1 LADTTETA
9 SPTAST
15 SRRNPLRTALTGASV
30 ALAVIAAGPF
40 LFDTYT
46 TNILIR
52 ALFLAA
58 LAMTVDVL
66 WGYTGILTFGQ
77 SAFFGIGAYAC
88 ALTFTHYG
96 FGPGWALGALTAG
109 VLAAMVL
116 AALIGWLAFYHGA
129 SPLYAS
135 IITLALPIVLVQVI
149 FAGGRFTGSSSGLSA
164 FPTYYWALE
173 TWFWIA
179 GIYLVLVS
187 TVAWLFVK
195 SDFGR
200 LLIAIR
206 ENEDRCA
213 YLGIPVSGVKIALMV
228 MAGGI
233 GAGAGFGYAAF
244 TNVVA
249 PELGG
254 FLLGTEL
261 LIWTALGGRATLLGP
276 IFGTIGIDVT
286 ASYLTGALPFLWTLL
301 VGIAFVVVIVLLPEG
316 LAPIVGRLLRR
327 AGTAVGLAGVPVQ
340 AGYAIRPIKP
350 RVAFTEIEAVPLRT
364 EGLQRHYG
372 SLKVIDGLSLEARAS
387 EILSIVGPNGAGK
400 TTFMRCVS
408 DGGERSGGKVF
419 VNGVE
424 IGRGAPQSV
433 AALGVGRSFQN
444 TNLFD
449 TLTVGECLMLARYK
463 LDGAPKFSRRAELEL
478 PEPALA
484 ILRATG
490 LADSMTLPTRNLS
503 HGMKRGLELAM
514 VLATEPSVLLLDEPT
529 AGLTKAER
537 TAIGDVLVTLAREHS
552 LCIVLIE
559 HDLDFVR
566 EISSR
571 IVVLHQG
578 ALLMEGT
585 VEEVIASD
593 LVKAVYAGEVAEG
606 VE

>member
-1 LADTTETA
+1 M
-9 SPTAST
+9 
-15 SRRNPLRTALTGASV
+15 SRRRPLRTALIGAFV

-40 LFDTYT
+40 VLDTYT

-52 ALFLAA
+52 AFFLAA

-96 FGPGWALGALTAG
+96 FGPGWAFGALLAG
-109 VLAAMVL
+109 MGTAMVV

-135 IITLALPIVLVQVI
+135 IITLALPIVFVQLI

-164 FPTYYWALE
+164 FPTYYWAFE

-179 GIYLVLVS
+179 GTYLVLVA
-187 TVAWLFVK
+187 TVAWIFVK

-200 LLIAIR
+200 LLVAIR

-213 YLGIPVSGVKIALMV
+213 YLGIPVSGVKITLMV
-228 MAGGI
+228 AAGAI
-233 GAGAGFGYAAF
+233 GAGAGFGYSAF

-261 LIWTALGGRATLLGP
+261 LIWTALGGRGTLLGP
-276 IFGTIGIDVT
+276 IFGAIGIDVT

-301 VGIAFVVVIVLLPEG
+301 VGIAFIVVIVFLPEG
-316 LAPIVGRLLRR
+316 LAPIIGRRLRAAGQALNLVG
-327 AGTAVGLAGVPVQ
+327 APHVSSYSVK
-340 AGYAIRPIKP
+340 AINPGSHASED
-350 RVAFTEIEAVPLRT
+350 VEVPLRT

-372 SLKVIDGLSLEARAS
+372 SLKVLDGISLEARKA

-419 VNGVE
+419 INGAE
-424 IGRGAPQSV
+424 IGRFAPHRV
-433 AALGVGRSFQN
+433 AKLGVGRSFQN

-449 TLTVGECLMLARYK
+449 TLTVGECLMLARFK
-463 LDGAPKFSRRAELEL
+463 TDGAQKFSRRESLDL

-484 ILRATG
+484 ILRATE
-490 LADSMTLPTRNLS
+490 LADAMTLETRNLS

-537 TAIGDVLVTLAREHS
+537 TAIGDVLVKLANDHR

-566 EISSR
+566 DISSR

-578 ALLMEGT
+578 ALLMQGT
-585 VEEVIASD
+585 VEEVINSD
-593 LVKAVYAGEVAEG
+593 LVKAVYAGEDAES
-606 VE
+606 VK